1 MSPKPKRLLLD
12 EDVFNLECVED
23 LSGDSYVDVRV
34 DTIPHRKGDLDYSES
49 PELLRKVAQW
59 LLKAADWL
67 EGEQEASS

>member
-23 LSGDSYVDVRV
+23 LDGGSYVDVRI
-34 DTIPHRKGDLDYSES
+34 DTIPHRREDMDFSES

-59 LLKAADWL
+59 LLKAAEWL
-67 EGEQEASS
+67 EGEQG